1 MIEMHFIELNK
12 REHIDQSS
20 GLWMWMEFLKAP
32 DSKNLEWMFGEGIEC
47 YERIENIED
56 IKAIGEAKAIF
67 V

>member
-1 MIEMHFIELNK
+1 MHFVELNK

-32 DSKNLEWMFGEGIEC
+32 YSEQLQWLFKGNSEIYEGS
-47 YERIENIED
+47 ENIEY